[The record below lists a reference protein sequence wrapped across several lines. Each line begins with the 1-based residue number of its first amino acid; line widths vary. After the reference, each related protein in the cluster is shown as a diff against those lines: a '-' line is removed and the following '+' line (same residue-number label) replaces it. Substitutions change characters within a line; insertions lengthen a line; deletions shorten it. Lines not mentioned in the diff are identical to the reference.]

1 MKQSLT
7 ITLVLLA
14 ATAFSQK
21 AKVDYTAI
29 DRRVELIKPAAPE
42 ILTAE
47 LIAGCSTELEKVR
60 AIFKW
65 IANNISYH
73 LKEQARTEWR
83 ASKQEDIIPDTGALK
98 PLNERVS
105 EAVLQK
111 GSAVCEGY
119 SRLFKTLC
127 GYAGINC
134 EVITGYARTTRRF
147 ASNHTWNAVMIGN
160 KWELLDVTWASGYIS
175 WQKDHFIREF
185 DEKYFLTPPDKFIEE
200 HYPDNIHWT
209 LLDNPPLLPE
219 FRQSPYKQK
228 TFIKYRIKSYSPSK
242 GLIEASEG
250 DTVRFVL
257 ESSDVARDRNIYSDL
272 FPDTSVFKTD
282 KSILLQPSDVA
293 GNKTI
298 YTYCVTSPGIEW
310 LYLLYNDD
318 VVLRYRLQL
327 KKEKKDL
334 VIMQ

>member
-1 MKQSLT
+1 MKRSLT
-7 ITLVLLA
+7 IALVLVA
-14 ATAFSQK
+14 ATAFPQK
-21 AKVDYTAI
+21 VKVDYTAI

-42 ILTAE
+42 ILATE
-47 LIAGCSTELEKVR
+47 LVAGCTTEHEKVR

-65 IANNISYH
+65 IANNISYRMR
-73 LKEQARTEWR
+73 EQARAEWR
-83 ASKQEDIIPDTGALK
+83 ASKEEDIIIDTGALK

-105 EAVLQK
+105 ESVLQK

-119 SRLFKTLC
+119 SRLFQTLC
-127 GYAGINC
+127 SYAGINC

-147 ASNHTWNAVMIGN
+147 ASNHTWNAVMIAN

-185 DEKYFLTPPDKFIEE
+185 DENYFLTPPDKFIEE
-200 HYPDNIHWT
+200 HYPDNIQWT

-228 TFIKYRIKSYSPSK
+228 TFVKYRIKSYSPSK

-257 ESSDVARDRNIYSDL
+257 ESSDPARDRNIYSDL

-282 KSILLQPSDVA
+282 KSILLQPAHVA
-293 GNKTI
+293 GNKTS
-298 YTYCVTSPGIEW
+298 YLYPVTSPGIEW

-318 VVLRYRLQL
+318 VILRYRLL
-327 KKEKKDL
+327 VKKEKKDMA
-334 VIMQ
+334 IIR

>member
-1 MKQSLT
+1 MKLSLT
-7 ITLVLLA
+7 ITLVFFT

-21 AKVDYTAI
+21 TKVDYTAI

-42 ILTAE
+42 ILAAE
-47 LIAGCSTELEKVR
+47 LVAGCSTELEKVR

-65 IANNISYH
+65 IANNISYRMR
-73 LKEQARTEWR
+73 EQARAEWR
-83 ASKQEDIIPDTGALK
+83 ASKEEDIIIDTGALK

-105 EAVLQK
+105 ESVLQK

-147 ASNHTWNAVMIGN
+147 GSNHTWNAVMINN

-200 HYPDNIHWT
+200 HYPDIIHWT
-209 LLDNPPLLPE
+209 LMDNPPLLPE
-219 FRQSPYKQK
+219 FRQSPYRQK
-228 TFIKYRIKSYSPSK
+228 TFAKYRIKSYSPSK
-242 GLIEASEG
+242 GLIEVSEG
-250 DTVRFVL
+250 DTIRFVL
-257 ESSDVARDRNIYSDL
+257 ESADAERDRNIYSDL
-272 FPDTSVFKTD
+272 SPDTSVFRTD
-282 KSILLQPSDVA
+282 KSVLLLPSLVA
-293 GNKTI
+293 GNKTS
-298 YTYCVTSPGIEW
+298 YTYHVISPGIEW
-310 LYLLYNDD
+310 LYILYNDD